1 LPLASRL
8 FSPPPHDSSSPRSI
22 YRDLNGGRAPPPA
35 HRGLIG
41 TCSAAV
47 VLTLTLPLEVVRRRL
62 QVQVRCCN
70 CRYC

>member
-1 LPLASRL
+1 MACQALTALLPCTRK
-8 FSPPPHDSSSPRSI
+8 PPPRSI

-62 QVQVRCCN
+62 QVQVRTTRCC
-70 CRYC
+70 